1 MMGQHYDSYQDLL
14 RSTSAP
20 VVGEKL
26 VPKTQAEPE
35 ETPEVAKSNRW
46 FTLKDGS
53 MIAIKK
59 GDALPASETID
70 KTATQKEFNEW
81 KEKEVSEP
89 EEAESDEG
97 QA

>member
-1 MMGQHYDSYQDLL
+1 MGQHYDTYQDLL

-20 VVGEKL
+20 VKGEKL
-26 VPKTQAEPE
+26 VPKTQPEPE
-35 ETPEVAKSNRW
+35 ETPEVAKLNRW

-59 GDALPASETID
+59 GDELPAAETIE

-81 KEKEVSEP
+81 KESKAPEP
-89 EEAESDEG
+89 EEAASDEG
-97 QA
+97 KA